1 MLQVVTASNIA
12 CCIRNGKWNLPKL
25 ISILARVRCR
35 LVRLYGQRYGSEN
48 VVGGWE
54 NGLGCGK
61 WKWKIGSLLRY
72 IEPLAGAIDRP
83 AIRWRNPF
91 ASD

>member
-48 VVGGWE
+48 GVGGWE
-54 NGLGCGK
+54 NGLVWGK
-61 WKWKIGSLLRY
+61 WKWKIRSLLRY
-72 IEPLAGAIDRP
+72 IEPP
-83 AIRWRNPF
+83 
-91 ASD
+91 

>member
-35 LVRLYGQRYGSEN
+35 LVRLYGQTLWIGKW
-48 VVGGWE
+48 GW
-54 NGLGCGK
+54 GLGK
-61 WKWKIGSLLRY
+61 WVGLGEMEMENREPAEVHSTAIIGV
-72 IEPLAGAIDRP
+72 
-83 AIRWRNPF
+83 
-91 ASD
+91 